1 MTNETRKLH
10 HKGLLPFLT
19 LSIVNRRRGR
29 LRTVAEY
36 DSKGHTKMDYQAYW
50 LRAPL
55 DAGVLQTDL
64 IDCVDL
70 LRKGRLEKIKE
81 LRLQTDG
88 WHQPMRA
95 SMIAPNRLVPPFTH
109 ADPERV

>member
-19 LSIVNRRRGR
+19 L
-29 LRTVAEY
+29 TVTEY
-36 DSKGHTKMDYQAYW
+36 DSKGLHSMLLKS
-50 LRAPL
+50 LKRKL
-55 DAGVLQTDL
+55 KRVEGVLQTDL

-70 LRKGRLEKIKE
+70 LRKGRLEKIKQ

-88 WHQPMRA
+88 PHQPMRA